1 MNRSNTPQAAFIDP
15 SGGNAEAVRDFAEDV
30 LDQLLGQLGTA
41 DDRSPLPEVSVIP
54 SVMFPDSSRPH
65 GDLLTDLETIVTG
78 SMNPAHPGYI
88 GHMDTM
94 PTTVSVLGDLVTSAV
109 NNNMLSVEMSP
120 VFSELEVQLVERIA
134 DEFGLGPGAGG
145 VLCSGGSL
153 ANLHA
158 LSVARNQAFTVHKES
173 LASVDRTPVLFASE
187 VAHTSLQKA
196 AMLLGLGA
204 DAVIPVETDD
214 DSRMAPTALAQAIE
228 TAERE
233 DQAPFCVVATA
244 GTTTT
249 GNIDPLPAVR
259 DVADAHDLWFHVD
272 AAYGGALVFSEAER
286 GRLDGIEAAD
296 SVTFNPQK
304 WCYVAK
310 TCAMALFADGDV
322 LQEDFRIGAPYMRG
336 DDAIPNLGELSVQG
350 TRRADILK
358 LWLTFQHLGR
368 NGLEQLIDE
377 SYRLT
382 AVIHEHVVEHDALE
396 CASRP
401 EMNILCF
408 RAVPEWCPPEG
419 RDELNNRLQQTLLS
433 EHDIFVSLP
442 TYRDSRWLRVVL
454 LNPFTGEET
463 IQRLFSGIDAFLT
476 AGKTGSN

>member
-1 MNRSNTPQAAFIDP
+1 MNQSNTPRAGFVDP
-15 SGGNAEAVRDFAEDV
+15 SGGNAEAVRGLAEDV
-30 LDQLLGQLGTA
+30 LDRLLGQLESA
-41 DDRSPLPEVSVIP
+41 EDRSPLPQASTAPLEMIP
-54 SVMFPDSSRPH
+54 ESPRPQDALLD
-65 GDLLTDLETIVTG
+65 DLGTIVAG

-120 VFSELEVQLVERIA
+120 VFSELEVELTERIA
-134 DEFGLGPGAGG
+134 DEFGLGPDAGG
-145 VLCSGGSL
+145 VLSSGGSL

-158 LSVARNQAFTVHKES
+158 LSVARNHAFDVHEGG
-173 LASVDRTPVLFASE
+173 LAGVDHRPVLFASE

-204 DAVIPVETDD
+204 DAVVPVATDD
-214 DSRMAPTALAQAIE
+214 DSRMDPTALERAIE
-228 TAERE
+228 NAEQE
-233 DQAPFCVVATA
+233 GQAPFCVVATA

-259 DVADAHDLWFHVD
+259 EIAAGHDLWFHVD
-272 AAYGGALVFSEAER
+272 AAYGGALVFSDAER

-296 SVTFNPQK
+296 SITFNPQK

-310 TCAMALFADGDV
+310 TCAMALFADADV
-322 LQEDFRIGAPYMRG
+322 LQEEFRVGAPYMRG
-336 DDAIPNLGELSVQG
+336 DGAIPNLGELSVQG
-350 TRRADILK
+350 TRRADVLK

-368 NGLEQLIDE
+368 DGLEQLIDE

-382 AVIHEHVVEHDALE
+382 ALIRDHVVDHDALE
-396 CASRP
+396 LASEP
-401 EMNILCF
+401 ETNLVCF
-408 RAVPEWCPPEG
+408 RAVPEWCPRAQ
-419 RDELNNRLQQTLLS
+419 RDDLNDRLQETLLS

-454 LNPFTGEET
+454 LNPFTGEQT
-463 IQRLFSGIDAFLT
+463 LQRLFDGVDEFLS
-476 AGKTGSN
+476 AEAC